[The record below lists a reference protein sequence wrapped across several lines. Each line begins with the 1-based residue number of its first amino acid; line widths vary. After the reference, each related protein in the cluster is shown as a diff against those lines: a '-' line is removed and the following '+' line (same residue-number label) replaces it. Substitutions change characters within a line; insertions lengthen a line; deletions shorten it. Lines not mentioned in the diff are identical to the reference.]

1 MSQVRAPVTICGD
14 IHGQFHDLKELF
26 KIGGQ
31 PPDTNYLF
39 MGDYVL
45 GKREFRRLLKH
56 RRAMNGRACAM
67 FFGSCRD
74 ADGAEKYFL
83 VSAPSM
89 PLRAK
94 IQGSK
99 LSATNSARRDAASLK

>member
-1 MSQVRAPVTICGD
+1 
-14 IHGQFHDLKELF
+14 
-26 KIGGQ
+26 
-31 PPDTNYLF
+31 

-56 RRAMNGRACAM
+56 RRALNGRACAM

-83 VSAPSM
+83 VSASPA
-89 PLRAK
+89 PLGAK
-94 IQGSK
+94 FQGSK
-99 LSATNSARRDAASLK
+99 LSATNSARSDAASLK